1 MESTTDALPI
11 INISPLFGDNE
22 DKKLAV
28 AKEIGYACRN
38 YGFFYVAGHPIPESL
53 IENLQDVS
61 QAFFDLPIDE
71 KMKIKMNQSGTSCK
85 GYMPFGEEI
94 TSGKHDQKEVIY
106 FGEEL
111 DHNDS
116 RVQRGLLLHG
126 PNQFPTNPSTMKS
139 IVLSYIEASIKTCQT
154 IMEGIAL
161 SLGLESSY
169 FYKMYTSQPTVQ
181 MSAVYY
187 VPGSSVEVDSDSP
200 KWGVH
205 EHTDYGLLILLAQ
218 SASDGLEVKTPHSGW
233 IRAPP
238 IPGTLICNLG
248 DMLDKLTRGI
258 YRSTLHRA
266 RVPSKPRLSFPLF
279 FDPSFDSQ
287 IVPLHTST
295 LMNLLQDKENGSMNG
310 NGIPPED
317 DKNTRWNE
325 QSVHEYA
332 GKYGDYLI
340 MKLGKALPF
349 VGIMAKENS

>member
-1 MESTTDALPI
+1 MGSTTDTLPI
-11 INISPLFGDNE
+11 INISPLLGDNQ
-22 DKKLAV
+22 DRKLAV

-38 YGFFYVAGHPIPESL
+38 YGFFYVTGHQIPESL
-53 IENLQDVS
+53 LENLQDVS

-71 KMKIKMNQSGTSCK
+71 KMKIKMELSGVSCK
-85 GYMPFGEEI
+85 GNMPFGAEI
-94 TSGKHDQKEVIY
+94 TSGKPDQKEVIY
-106 FGEEL
+106 FGEDL
-111 DHNDS
+111 DQNDS

-126 PNQFPTNPSTMKS
+126 PNQFPTKPSTMKS
-139 IVLSYIEASIKTCQT
+139 IVLSYIEACTKTCQT

-187 VPGSSVEVDSDSP
+187 VPGSSVEVNSNSP

-205 EHTDYGLLILLAQ
+205 EHTDYGLLVLLAQ
-218 SASDGLEVKTPHSGW
+218 SASDGLEVKTPHSCW

-248 DMLDKLTRGI
+248 DMLDKLTMGI

-287 IVPLHTST
+287 IIPLPSST
-295 LMNLLQDKENGSMNG
+295 LINLLQDNGNGSMLG
-310 NGIPPED
+310 DRILPED
-317 DKNTRWNE
+317 DKSTRWDG
-325 QSVHEYA
+325 QSVHAFA
-332 GKYGDYLI
+332 GTYGDYLI
-340 MKLGKALPF
+340 MKLGKALPY
-349 VGIMAKENS
+349 VGLMSKGNN